1 MGVREAAQS
10 VLRVLIDRDAHPDPY
25 LELVRLGAEHED
37 IEAKTKVTLIVP
49 GGIVTGTVISPA
61 AWEQQFV
68 RQLQDEDHD
77 LRRAVRTA
85 LDRVE
90 DNADNGKRRVLDRW
104 HIHLRDVTIRDGR
117 TTHTLPTW
125 RGPIA
130 AVSGWTLGHPE
141 KG

>member
-1 MGVREAAQS
+1 MRVREAAQS

-77 LRRAVRTA
+77 LRRGCA
-85 LDRVE
+85 
-90 DNADNGKRRVLDRW
+90 GQ
-104 HIHLRDVTIRDGR
+104 
-117 TTHTLPTW
+117 
-125 RGPIA
+125 
-130 AVSGWTLGHPE
+130 
-141 KG
+141 